1 MGTKLSPVGSSAS
14 GGSITPFIVVVGD
27 DPTANGQAL
36 LDAYAAAVASTPNG
50 LALAEDNRA
59 VVVCPPALYE
69 MPATLVLASH
79 YVDIVGLTD
88 DVASQVLVPSATAT
102 DGAVQGISD
111 GNGAKFYNLTFRA
124 NGDNAITGFTFPNS
138 LANSYFQN
146 CVWVNALPAYGM
158 ETAVEIGSTFV
169 DCGGGNS
176 SFGGI
181 GGTFSGT
188 ATNCTGG
195 DESFGGKGTFSGTA
209 TSCTG
214 GNGSFGGGGGGTFSG
229 TATNCTGG
237 DNSFGG
243 DGGTFSGTATN
254 CTGGDD
260 SFGSS
265 GTFSGTAT
273 NCTGGS
279 NAFGGG
285 GGGTFSSD
293 GRLAYCRL
301 TTNSFPTPD
310 TGGKIVLCINGS
322 WAEVN
327 AAP

>member
-14 GGSITPFIVVVGD
+14 GEPITPFIVTVGD
-27 DPTANGQAL
+27 DPAVNGQAL

-69 MPATLVLASH
+69 MPATLVLASP

-102 DGAVQGISD
+102 DGAVQGSGD

-124 NGDNAITGFTFPNS
+124 NGVDEITGFTFPNP

-146 CVWVNALPAYGM
+146 CSWVNASPAYGM
-158 ETAVEIGSTFV
+158 QTIVEIGSTFV
-169 DCGGGNS
+169 DCV
-176 SFGGI
+176 
-181 GGTFSGT
+181 
-188 ATNCTGG
+188 GG

-214 GNGSFGGGGGGTFSG
+214 GDNSFGGRGTFSGTATNCTGGSDSFGGGGTFNGTATNCTGGTGSFGGGGTFSG

-237 DNSFGG
+237 DSSFGG
-243 DGGTFSGTATN
+243 
-254 CTGGDD
+254 
-260 SFGSS
+260 S

-279 NAFGGG
+279 DSFG
-285 GGGTFSSD
+285 GGGTFSST
-293 GRLAYCRL
+293 GRAAYCRL
-301 TTNSFPTPD
+301 TSGSFPTPA
-310 TGGKIVLCINGS
+310 TGGIIVLCIDGS
-322 WAEVN
+322 WTEVN
-327 AAP
+327 DAP

>member
-1 MGTKLSPVGSSAS
+1 MGTKLSPVGSSQS
-14 GGSITPFIVVVGD
+14 GGGSITPFIVVVGD
-27 DPTANGQAL
+27 DPAVNGQAL

-50 LALAEDNRA
+50 QALSETNRA

-69 MPATLVLASH
+69 MPATLVLASR

-102 DGAVQGISD
+102 DGAVQGSGD

-169 DCGGGNS
+169 DCGGGDD
-176 SFGGI
+176 SFGSNGTFS
-181 GGTFSGT
+181 GTATNCTGGNNSFGSSGTFSGT

-209 TSCTG
+209 T
-214 GNGSFGGGGGGTFSG
+214 
-229 TATNCTGG
+229 NCTSGN
-237 DNSFGG
+237 NSFGG
-243 DGGTFSGTATN
+243 S
-254 CTGGDD
+254 
-260 SFGSS
+260 
-265 GTFSGTAT
+265 
-273 NCTGGS
+273 
-279 NAFGGG
+279 
-285 GGGTFSSD
+285 GTFSSD

-301 TTNSFPTPD
+301 TSGSFPTPA

>member
-27 DPTANGQAL
+27 DPAVNGQAL

-69 MPATLVLASH
+69 MPATLVLASP

-102 DGAVQGISD
+102 DGAVQGHGD
-111 GNGAKFYNLTFRA
+111 GNGSKFYNLTFRA
-124 NGDNAITGFTFPNS
+124 NGNDDITGFTFPNP
-138 LANSYFQN
+138 LAKSYFQN
-146 CVWVNALPAYGM
+146 CSWVNAGTANGM
-158 ETAVEIGSTFV
+158 ETAAEIGSTFV
-169 DCGGGNS
+169 DCRGGVNAFGGGGGTFSGTATNCTGGED
-176 SFGGI
+176 SFGGN

-195 DESFGGKGTFSGTA
+195 DHAFGGTIGTFSGTA
-209 TSCTG
+209 TNCTG
-214 GNGSFGGGGGGTFSG
+214 GDHAFGGNGGTFSGTATNCTGGVGSFGGGGTFSG

-243 DGGTFSGTATN
+243 
-254 CTGGDD
+254 
-260 SFGSS
+260 S
-265 GTFSGTAT
+265 GTFSSA
-273 NCTGGS
+273 
-279 NAFGGG
+279 
-285 GGGTFSSD
+285 
-293 GRLAYCRL
+293 GRAAYCRL
-301 TTNSFPTPD
+301 TSGSFPTPD
-310 TGGKIVLCINGS
+310 TGGKIVLCIDGS
-322 WAEVN
+322 WTEVN